1 MKLSIIISN
10 YNYARF
16 LGEAIDSAL
25 QVEGEKEVIV
35 VDDGS
40 TDTSRRV
47 IEGYGD
53 KVVAIFRPNSGQNS
67 ALNAGFKVSTG
78 NVVIFLDADDMLNSD
93 IYSVLT
99 ALPPFAKAQWS
110 MTYIAHDGST
120 RNANNPHFPKGYGTD
135 TIRGELQRSGSY
147 TYSPTSGN
155 AWSREFLERVMPLPE
170 QGFVCTDGY
179 LSLCAPYF
187 GEVISIDPPSH
198 GRYRVHGANY
208 SMYAQETTLL
218 ASIKKAHEDTIRL
231 RQRSAERLARD
242 GITLRLH
249 TLAVDDC
256 ASDLIYSRFRLGGDG
271 SGIPTAMSR
280 FARSLW
286 ISDKPATAKAKL
298 MIWGM
303 AVASAPHSIALKAVQ
318 LRTLQR
324 HRGFIREVL
333 GSEAL
338 LATPY

>member
-10 YNYARF
+10 YNYGRF
-16 LGEAIDSAL
+16 LAEAIDSAL
-25 QVEGEKEVIV
+25 RVDGEKEVIV

-40 TDTSRRV
+40 TDNSRRV

-53 KVVAIFRPNSGQNS
+53 KVVPIFRPNGGQNS
-67 ALNAGFKVSTG
+67 ALNAGFELSKG
-78 NVVIFLDADDMLNSD
+78 KIIIFLDADDTLNAG
-93 IYSVLT
+93 IYGVL
-99 ALPPFAKAQWS
+99 AGLPPFAKAQWS
-110 MTYIAHDGST
+110 MTYIAADGST
-120 RNANNPHFPKGYGTD
+120 RNANNPHFPKGYDTE
-135 TIRGELQRSGSY
+135 TIRRELRRTGFY

-155 AWSREFLERVMPLPE
+155 AWSRDFLERVMPLPE

-187 GEVISIDPPSH
+187 GEVISIDPPSL

-208 SMYAQETTLL
+208 SMYTQEATLL

-231 RQRSAERLARD
+231 RRRSIERLSHD

-249 TLAVDDC
+249 ALVVDDC
-256 ASDLIYSRFRLGGDG
+256 ATDLIYSRFGLGDDG
-271 SGIPTAMSR
+271 SRIPTAVSR

-286 ISDKPATAKAKL
+286 MSDKPATAKAKL
-298 MIWGM
+298 MTWGM
-303 AVASAPHSIALKAVQ
+303 VVASAPRSVALKAVQ

-324 HRGFIREVL
+324 QRGFVREVL

-338 LATPY
+338 LAAP